1 MNPKRQMSVRTRDE
15 LQRIAVEQLEHAI
28 GLCRLAEIGLIERD
42 GVVRAYRRSTRG
54 VSWTQLREI
63 PLPSMERGRSNAEDK
78 ALRLAAED
86 AAMDAAAG
94 SAK

>member
-28 GLCRLAEIGLIERD
+28 GLCRLAEIG
-42 GVVRAYRRSTRG
+42 V
-54 VSWTQLREI
+54 
-63 PLPSMERGRSNAEDK
+63 K
-78 ALRLAAED
+78 
-86 AAMDAAAG
+86 DAAAG